1 MFKYKRVKIE
11 YYLNALQ
18 SFSEFRTTKFPP
30 NTLQDILDT
39 SLFCNE
45 NITFRG
51 KSLFFKSFL
60 LSGLRTIRDIWD
72 LEILNLNDSIQIY
85 NSLFDNRNCISYY
98 SHIKAAIPNTFV
110 SILNK
115 SGKIVQK

>member
-1 MFKYKRVKIE
+1 MDALGKYWLNKVLQKHWGRFLFVQMFKYKRVKIE

-72 LEILNLNDSIQIY
+72 EGILNS
-85 NSLFDNRNCISYY
+85 
-98 SHIKAAIPNTFV
+98 
-110 SILNK
+110 
-115 SGKIVQK
+115 